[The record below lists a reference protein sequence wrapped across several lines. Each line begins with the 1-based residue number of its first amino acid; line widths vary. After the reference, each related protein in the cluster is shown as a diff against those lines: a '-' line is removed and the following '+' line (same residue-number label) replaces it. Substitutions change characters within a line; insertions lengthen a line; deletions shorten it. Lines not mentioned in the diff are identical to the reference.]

1 MIIAIDFDGTI
12 VTNKFPAIG
21 DPIPGAAENIRYL
34 ALDGHYIIINTCR
47 SNDDAIAA
55 VNYLRREGIPF
66 DAINDNHP
74 EHIEKY
80 GNNCRKIYAHCYID
94 DKQVGG
100 LPEWDVIYAE
110 VSLMEANYKA
120 NKNGHTSKNIR

>member
-12 VTNKFPAIG
+12 VENRYPEIG
-21 DPIPGAAENIRYL
+21 DPIPDAAETIRYL

-55 VNYLRREGIPF
+55 VNYLRRECIPF

-100 LPEWDVIYAE
+100 LPKWSEIYRYITKQ
-110 VSLMEANYKA
+110 EAKYR
-120 NKNGHTSKNIR
+120 NKNI

>member
-12 VTNKFPAIG
+12 VTNKSPAIG
-21 DPIPGAAENIRYL
+21 EPIPGAAENIRSL
-34 ALDGHYIIINTCR
+34 AVDGHYIIINTCR

-74 EHIEKY
+74 GHVVQY
-80 GNNCRKIYAHCYID
+80 GNNCRKIYADCYVD

-100 LPEWDVIYAE
+100 LPLWSEIYDYITCRE
-110 VSLMEANYKA
+110 IEYRQQK
-120 NKNGHTSKNIR
+120 KD

>member
-21 DPIPGAAENIRYL
+21 APIEGAAETIRYL

-47 SNDDAIAA
+47 SNDDAIAV

-74 EHIEKY
+74 AHIKKY
-80 GNNCRKIYAHCYID
+80 GNNCRKIYAHCYVD

-100 LPEWDVIYAE
+100 LPEWSEIYNYIKQCAAE
-110 VSLMEANYKA
+110 YR
-120 NKNGHTSKNIR
+120 NKNI